1 MSRPPRNS
9 RRPKK
14 SPKMHGKS
22 SQKTPRSES
31 GSNPRQKRGPS
42 SSKQEA
48 SLGRRPSRDTKRGLI
63 WGQHA
68 VLAALANPARQ
79 IHKGWVSPAAKARLQ
94 LGSESRLIETP
105 PGEMDAILPDG
116 AAHQGLA
123 LHCAPLPAAE
133 LDSIIRPAQGLI
145 LVLDQITDPHNVG
158 AMFRLASA
166 FGARGIIMQDRK
178 APPLDGAT
186 AKVAVGNVETVPCAT
201 VTNIA
206 NTLLTLRETGWL
218 VTGLAGETEL
228 TLQQA
233 LRLPKNATVH
243 ANAIVLGAEGPGLRK
258 RVRECCDQ
266 LARIPMPGGAESLN
280 VATAAAIAAYEAVR
294 EG

>member
-9 RRPKK
+9 RKPKK
-14 SPKMHGKS
+14 SLKTHGKTA
-22 SQKTPRSES
+22 QKPPRADSA
-31 GSNPRQKRGPS
+31 SNPRQKRDQS
-42 SSKQEA
+42 LSK
-48 SLGRRPSRDTKRGLI
+48 GLI

-79 IHKGWVSPAAKARLQ
+79 IHKGWVSPAAKARLK
-94 LGSESRLIETP
+94 LDGESRLIETP
-105 PGEMDAILPDG
+105 PAQMDALLPDG

-123 LHCAPLPAAE
+123 LHCAPLREAE
-133 LDSIIRPAQGLI
+133 LDSIMHPAKGLI

-206 NTLLTLRETGWL
+206 NTLLTLRGAGWL

-233 LRLPKNATVH
+233 LRLPKNATAH

-258 RVRECCDQ
+258 RVRDCCDQ

-294 EG
+294 ED

>member
-14 SPKMHGKS
+14 SPKTHGKTAH
-22 SQKTPRSES
+22 KTLRSES
-31 GSNPRQKRGPS
+31 TPNPRQNRD
-42 SSKQEA
+42 Q
-48 SLGRRPSRDTKRGLI
+48 SLNKGLI

-79 IHKGWVSPAAKARLQ
+79 IHKGWVSPAAKTRLK
-94 LGSESRLIETP
+94 LSGESRLIETP
-105 PGEMDAILPDG
+105 PGEMDSILPDG

-123 LHCAPLPAAE
+123 LHCAPLPAANIE
-133 LDSIIRPAQGLI
+133 DILHPAEGLI

-206 NTLLTLRETGWL
+206 NTLLTLRDAGWL
-218 VTGLAGETEL
+218 VTGLAGETKL

-243 ANAIVLGAEGPGLRK
+243 ANVIVLGAEGPGLRK

-294 EG
+294 ED